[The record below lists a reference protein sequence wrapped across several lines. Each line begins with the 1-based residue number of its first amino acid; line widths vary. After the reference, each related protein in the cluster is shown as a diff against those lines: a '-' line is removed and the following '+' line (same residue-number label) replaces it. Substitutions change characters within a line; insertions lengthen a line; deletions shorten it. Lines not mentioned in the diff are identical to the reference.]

1 MCNGLWL
8 SRPVLEALHFVA
20 LGKGFLRYRN
30 PRRRRAGGSR
40 KAFNEQAWRE
50 AAASLGASW
59 RPLGSGFCEIVLGDS
74 RTRVFDNMS
83 AIDDPV
89 TLGILHDKPLTHRI
103 LREAGLP
110 VPPHATFT
118 LKDIAPAATFLAAA
132 DGTDCVVKP
141 ATGTGGGAGVATGIR
156 THGQLARAAAAAA
169 VYSEQLLIERQVDGD
184 NYRLLYLDGQLLDAY
199 VRKFPSVVA
208 DGRSTV
214 ATLVRRANEE
224 RLTQGS
230 GVSQA
235 LLTVDLDMRRT
246 LAKQGLSLRS
256 VPLAGATV
264 RVKTA
269 VNENAG
275 SDNTTA
281 TALLSR
287 AVVEEGS
294 RAARALGARFVGV
307 DIVTPDPRVPLAEAG
322 GVILEV
328 NGTPNLYFHYH
339 KQDASFPAALHA
351 LSRLLG
357 AELPKADRNGSV
369 ESQGVRFPKEV
380 SRVC

>member
-1 MCNGLWL
+1 MADWML
-8 SRPVLEALHFVA
+8 SRAVLEGLHFVA

-59 RPLGSGFCEIVLGDS
+59 QPLGSGFCEIVSGDV
-74 RTRVFDNMS
+74 RTRVFDNVS

-103 LREAGLP
+103 LSREGLS
-110 VPPHATFT
+110 VPRHAVFT
-118 LKDIAPAATFLAAA
+118 LKDLRPAAEFLAAA
-132 DGTDCVVKP
+132 GGTECVVKP

-156 THGQLARAAAAAA
+156 TRWQLARAAAAAA
-169 VYSEQLLIERQVDGD
+169 VYSDQLLIEEQIEGD
-184 NYRLLYLDGQLLDAY
+184 NYRLLYLDGELLDAY
-199 VRKFPSVVA
+199 VRKFPAVVA

-214 ATLVRRANEE
+214 AALVRRANEQ
-224 RLTQGS
+224 RLARGA

-256 VPLAGATV
+256 VPEAGTNV
-264 RVKTA
+264 RLKTA

-275 SDNTTA
+275 SDNTTV
-281 TALLSR
+281 TDLLCPS
-287 AVVEEGS
+287 VVADGS
-294 RAARALGARFVGV
+294 RAARALGARFIGI
-307 DIVTPDPRVPLAEAG
+307 DLVTRDPTVPLAEAG
-322 GVILEV
+322 GVILEA

-339 KQDASFPAALHA
+339 KQDASFPAAVHA
-351 LSRLLG
+351 LARLLAPRG
-357 AELPKADRNGSV
+357 DRPAAGRV
-369 ESQGVRFPKEV
+369 GDAVRITKEISHV
-380 SRVC
+380 